1 VLSSLLAMA
10 DPDAARAVGGK
21 LAVARRRTLRAIA
34 AFEALKGIA
43 ALAAVIGLLDLMH
56 HDVRQVAMALIGR
69 FGLNPDARYAS
80 ILLHYADLLPGANV
94 RLLVFVAFAYILV
107 RMLEAYGLWNAL
119 AWGEWLG
126 VLSGG
131 LYIPFEIGHF
141 IRRPSLV
148 NAAVLAGNVFVVGF
162 LARQLSRRRRSEI
175 AGQMR
180 N

>member
-1 VLSSLLAMA
+1 MA
-10 DPDAARAVGGK
+10 DPDAARAVEGK

-43 ALAAVIGLLDLMH
+43 ALAAIIGLLDLRR

-69 FGLNPDARYAS
+69 FGMNPDARYAS
-80 ILLHYADLLPGANV
+80 ILLHYADLLPGANM
-94 RLLVFVAFAYILV
+94 RWLMFVALAYIV
-107 RMLEAYGLWNAL
+107 IRMLEAYGIWNAL

-126 VLSGG
+126 ALSGG

-141 IRRPSLV
+141 MQRPSFI
-148 NAAVLAGNVFVVGF
+148 NAAVLAGNVFVLGF

-175 AGQMR
+175 AAQMR
-180 N
+180 K